1 MKIELLYNTP
11 LWVCSKAIR
20 RCWASEDKSDT
31 ITVDGQHDYDC
42 IDDTTKIMTETLPKI
57 ICGDKDKELIER
69 VGNKNKH
76 KSTLEHLVY
85 TFDIDG
91 ISRACLQELARH
103 RMASYSV
110 KSTRY
115 TLKELKDE
123 KDFVIS
129 NDDEGLC
136 NLTNEEYESY
146 RESSVENYNMLYAY
160 ERAKKYLVFSSNEQI
175 INNSIMSLELLREA
189 LQDGV
194 SNDIAKYCLP
204 EAYKTSLIMT
214 INARSLQNFL
224 ELRSNK
230 YALWEIRELAL
241 NIYEAI
247 PEEHKYL
254 FGESINND

>member
-1 MKIELLYNTP
+1 MTVELIYNTP
-11 LWVCSKAIR
+11 LWVCAAAIR

-31 ITVDGQHDYDC
+31 QTHYDTVCEDFFVV
-42 IDDTTKIMTETLPKI
+42 
-57 ICGDKDKELIER
+57 CGDKDKELIER

-115 TLKELKDE
+115 TLKELSKG
-123 KDFVIS
+123 IGTI
-129 NDDEGLC
+129 DD
-136 NLTNEEYESY
+136 
-146 RESSVENYNMLYAY
+146 
-160 ERAKKYLVFSSNEQI
+160 YLVSTGNDEIDSNNWRQL
-175 INNSIMSLELLREA
+175 NVVA
-189 LQDGV
+189 KVLQEGA
-194 SNDIAKYCLP
+194 SNDITKYLIP
-204 EAYKTSLIMT
+204 EAYKTSLVMT

-224 ELRSNK
+224 ELRSSK

-241 NIYEAI
+241 NIYKAI

-254 FGESINND
+254 FEESINVH